1 MDEQLLQ
8 NLKSTIEKSEKIVVL
23 VGKNPTVDQMA
34 AALSLSLVLRSLQ
47 KSPQVITGSEPT
59 VAVGSLVGIDQ
70 VHTQPAS
77 NEGDLIVS
85 FPYKDGEI
93 ENVSYTMDDNFL
105 NIVVKA
111 GEIGLSFDEQSVK
124 FTRGTGVIQLLL
136 TIGVSYN
143 DDMYT
148 SIAADSLTDAT
159 IVNIDNNDS
168 NERYGDINLVSG
180 RFSSLSEQVADLI
193 LTLGYET
200 SIDQDAAQNLLSG
213 IIDGTNNFQNDNTS
227 FLAFEMAAELMK
239 KGATREQARAL
250 HTEARDDFMS
260 LMQQPKQQNQPAQS
274 KLQQQNQIGQNTQR
288 NQQPK
293 QQNQN
298 RQQQQPRSQSNQNTQ
313 GGQPTQPKPQRDPF
327 ADLAFSVPAVSD
339 VVEEQVVQQE
349 SRPQSDKGQN
359 TPPADWLTPKVYK
372 GSSNV

>member
-34 AALSLSLVLRSLQ
+34 AALSLSLILRSLQ

-70 VHTQPAS
+70 VQTQPAS

-124 FTRGTGVIQLLL
+124 FTRGTGVIQLLV

-143 DDMYT
+143 DDMYA

-180 RFSSLSEQVADLI
+180 RFSSLSEQIADLI
-193 LTLGYET
+193 LTLGYEE
-200 SIDQDAAQNLLSG
+200 SIDQDTAQNLLSG

-239 KGATREQARAL
+239 KGATREQARAQYS
-250 HTEARDDFMS
+250 EAREDFMS
-260 LMQQPKQQNQPAQS
+260 LMQQPKPQSQPTQQKP
-274 KLQQQNQIGQNTQR
+274 QQQNQAGQNQQR

-298 RQQQQPRSQSNQNTQ
+298 QNRPQQQPRQQNNQSGQQN
-313 GGQPTQPKPQRDPF
+313 QPKPQRDPF
-327 ADLAFSVPAVSD
+327 ADLAFPLPTVTDIA
-339 VVEEQVVQQE
+339 EEPRVQQE
-349 SRPQSDKGQN
+349 NRPQEDKGQ
-359 TPPADWLTPKVYK
+359 TPPPADWLTPKVYK